1 MVSLMKCKC
10 LPANAVPHVTPF
22 YAAYLEDFP
31 RVSQFFR
38 HPPSVEGIRA
48 AAREVAL
55 RDDAR
60 RSLVEVLREQNRR
73 FGSGPAVFQ
82 NIDRLAGGAAAIVT
96 GQQVGLFTGPSYTI
110 YKALAALRVAEEIT
124 AGGLPV
130 VPVFSLATEDHD
142 LAEVNHCFWS
152 AREGLRRLE
161 LPLPG
166 AENRSVGALH
176 LGESV
181 AGLVQSAAQGLEG
194 PDAPWVSDLLRE
206 CYRPEE
212 TLGSAFAKL
221 FARLFADRGLI
232 LLDPLDAR
240 LHRLA
245 APLFRRAL
253 EEHAA
258 LTGDLLAR
266 GEKLESAGFHSQVK
280 VTPDS
285 TLLFAN
291 VEGRRLP
298 VHAKGA
304 GFVVGARE
312 FSLPQLLE
320 WLDREPESFS
330 PNVLL
335 RPVMLDA
342 LLPTAAAVAGPAET
356 AYLAQS
362 AVVYERLREAIPRRI
377 PAILPRVA
385 FTLVDAKSA
394 SLLEKYRLDVADV
407 WKGRQHLRKKM
418 EQESL
423 PESLMREFDAGEKA
437 LDALLNNLE
446 QPLEKLDKT
455 LLGTLEAAGNK
466 MRYQYANLR
475 AKAGRAQ
482 DFRAGIL
489 DTHERA
495 LNDALYPEHDL
506 QERSLCLLPLLARHG
521 RGLLAELGQH
531 ASLECPNHKLV
542 FLD

>member
-38 HPPSVEGIRA
+38 HPPSLAGIQA

-73 FGSGPAVFQ
+73 FGSAPAVFK

-152 AREGLRRLE
+152 AREGLQRLE

-194 PDAPWVSDLLRE
+194 PDAPWVADLLRE

-285 TLLFAN
+285 TLLFVN
-291 VEGRRLP
+291 VEGQRLP

-304 GFVVGARE
+304 GFAVGARE

-320 WLDREPESFS
+320 WLEREPESFS

-342 LLPTAAAVAGPAET
+342 LLP
-356 AYLAQS
+356 
-362 AVVYERLREAIPRRI
+362 
-377 PAILPRVA
+377 
-385 FTLVDAKSA
+385 
-394 SLLEKYRLDVADV
+394 
-407 WKGRQHLRKKM
+407 
-418 EQESL
+418 
-423 PESLMREFDAGEKA
+423 
-437 LDALLNNLE
+437 NLQ

-466 MRYQYANLR
+466 IRYQYANLR

-489 DTHERA
+489 DAHERA
-495 LNDALYPEHDL
+495 LNDSLYPEHDL
-506 QERSLCLLPLLARHG
+506 QERSQCLLPLLARHG
-521 RGLLAELGQH
+521 RGLLAELEQH
-531 ASLECPNHKLV
+531 ASLECPNHKLA
-542 FLD
+542 FLEPSAPLVA